1 MKHKLGCFLISLPVI
16 FVLDQWTKHLVLSR
30 FSYGESTPIIEG
42 FFNLT
47 YVRNTGAAF
56 GMLASAD
63 PAFRVPFFL
72 IVPMVALVVLG
83 LLYKELPASSRY
95 RATALSLITA
105 GALGNL
111 LDRIRFGYVV
121 DFLDFHFRDAYHWPA
136 FNVADA
142 AISTGVVVLLIAGFM
157 EKKGQVDASNAV

>member
-1 MKHKLGCFLISLPVI
+1 MKRKLGFFLLSLPVI
-16 FVLDQWTKHLVLSR
+16 LVLDQWTKYLVLGR
-30 FSYGESTPIIEG
+30 FQYGESIPIIEG

-56 GMLASAD
+56 GLLASAD

-72 IVPMVALVVLG
+72 IVPMVALIVLG
-83 LLYKELPASSRY
+83 LLYKELPASSKY

-111 LDRIRFGYVV
+111 LDRVRFGYVV
-121 DFLDFHFRDAYHWPA
+121 DFLDFHLRETYHWPA

-142 AISTGVVVLLIAGFM
+142 AISSGVILLLIAGLM
-157 EKKGQVDASNAV
+157 EKKGKIDVTHTV